1 MHEDRL
7 AGVQQRHEEQLA
19 EAQMRT
25 EERVAQADGRLQAV
39 KQDMLER
46 HGVLERRLRDSEEA
60 VGTQKATHEKALSKL
75 IAQQARKVR
84 PWLSCIMLSAWR

>member
-1 MHEDRL
+1 M
-7 AGVQQRHEEQLA
+7 QQKGLENSPENGLIYGHHY
-19 EAQMRT
+19 
-25 EERVAQADGRLQAV
+25 GRLQAV

-46 HGVLERRLRDSEEA
+46 HGVLERRRRDSEEA